1 MAGDENEAPVTSTN
15 TDHASSSSSS
25 SSQEDSL
32 PPASLTL
39 AEQQQA
45 DDDAKG
51 FPKNRFTLGT
61 TKLWHIPPSL
71 KTGEPV
77 KLGIDEA
84 GRGPVMGPMV
94 YAAAFWKVEEVRGAG
109 VGGGRLEGRERSSR
123 RECGGLIGGRGK
135 LKRIA
140 FRFFFRSQSNALT
153 CATSQSTQFF
163 PPIPFSHSNICKDAA
178 MIAMGFDDSK
188 ALDEKTRD
196 GLFQRMLRTH
206 AQLGWVIH
214 SIPATELAGKMLMKE
229 ATSLNKI
236 SHNSAAD
243 MLSLVLSEGVCVTE
257 VFVDTVGDPEMYQKK
272 LEGLFAHHTPRISFT
287 VAKKAD
293 SLYKTVSAASIAA
306 KVTRDRAISGWVW
319 EESFR
324 TEGGKEGGPQTN
336 FGSGYPGDARCSD
349 WLKGNSDNV
358 FGFPSL
364 VRFSWSTAR
373 DLMEKECVKVE
384 WEEDEDDGGGLPAG
398 TSSIEAFIKPKPG
411 EPKKARKRAKYFQQ
425 RGMETVGDF

>member
-1 MAGDENEAPVTSTN
+1 
-15 TDHASSSSSS
+15 
-25 SSQEDSL
+25 
-32 PPASLTL
+32 
-39 AEQQQA
+39 
-45 DDDAKG
+45 
-51 FPKNRFTLGT
+51 
-61 TKLWHIPPSL
+61 
-71 KTGEPV
+71 
-77 KLGIDEA
+77 
-84 GRGPVMGPMV
+84 
-94 YAAAFWKVEEVRGAG
+94 
-109 VGGGRLEGRERSSR
+109 
-123 RECGGLIGGRGK
+123 
-135 LKRIA
+135 
-140 FRFFFRSQSNALT
+140 
-153 CATSQSTQFF
+153 
-163 PPIPFSHSNICKDAA
+163 

-229 ATSLNKI
+229 PTSLNKI
-236 SHNSAAD
+236 SHDSAAD
-243 MLSLVLSEGVCVTE
+243 MISLVLAEGVCVTE

-272 LEGLFAHHTPRISFT
+272 LEGLFAHHSPRISFV

-319 EESFR
+319 EEGFKS
-324 TEGGKEGGPQTN
+324 EAPLTN

-349 WLKGNSDNV
+349 WLKGNSDGV

-384 WEEDEDDGGGLPAG
+384 WEEDEDDQGLPAG
-398 TSSIEAFIKPKPG
+398 TASIEAFIRPKPG
-411 EPKKARKRAKYFQQ
+411 APKKARKRAKYFQT

>member
-1 MAGDENEAPVTSTN
+1 
-15 TDHASSSSSS
+15 
-25 SSQEDSL
+25 
-32 PPASLTL
+32 
-39 AEQQQA
+39 
-45 DDDAKG
+45 
-51 FPKNRFTLGT
+51 
-61 TKLWHIPPSL
+61 
-71 KTGEPV
+71 
-77 KLGIDEA
+77 
-84 GRGPVMGPMV
+84 
-94 YAAAFWKVEEVRGAG
+94 
-109 VGGGRLEGRERSSR
+109 
-123 RECGGLIGGRGK
+123 
-135 LKRIA
+135 
-140 FRFFFRSQSNALT
+140 
-153 CATSQSTQFF
+153 
-163 PPIPFSHSNICKDAA
+163 

-206 AQLGWVIH
+206 AQFGWVIH

-229 ATSLNKI
+229 PMSLNKI
-236 SHNSAAD
+236 SHDSAAD
-243 MLSLVLSEGVCVTE
+243 MISLVLAEGVCVTE

-272 LEGLFAHHTPRISFT
+272 LEGLFAHHSPRITFV

-319 EESFR
+319 EEGF
-324 TEGGKEGGPQTN
+324 EGKGGREGVVPLTN

-349 WLKGNSDNV
+349 WLKGNSDGV

-384 WEEDEDDGGGLPAG
+384 WEEDEEDQLPAG
-398 TSSIEAFIKPKPG
+398 TASIEAFIKPKPG
-411 EPKKARKRAKYFQQ
+411 ASKKARKRAKYFQT

>member
-1 MAGDENEAPVTSTN
+1 MAADSDENEAPPSTTTN
-15 TDHASSSSSS
+15 RSSSLNN
-25 SSQEDSL
+25 EKNP
-32 PPASLTL
+32 PPAMTL
-39 AEQQQA
+39 AQQQQA

-51 FPKNRFTLGT
+51 FPKNRFSHGI

-71 KTGEPV
+71 KTGKPV

-94 YAAAFWKVEEVRGAG
+94 YAAAFWKVEE
-109 VGGGRLEGRERSSR
+109 
-123 RECGGLIGGRGK
+123 
-135 LKRIA
+135 
-140 FRFFFRSQSNALT
+140 
-153 CATSQSTQFF
+153 
-163 PPIPFSHSNICKDAA
+163 DAA

-214 SIPATELAGKMLMKE
+214 SIPATELA
-229 ATSLNKI
+229 
-236 SHNSAAD
+236 
-243 MLSLVLSEGVCVTE
+243 
-257 VFVDTVGDPEMYQKK
+257 VGDPEMYQKK
-272 LEGLFAHHTPRISFT
+272 LEGLFAHHSPRISFV

-319 EESFR
+319 EEGFQ
-324 TEGGKEGGPQTN
+324 GKGQVPLTN
-336 FGSGYPGDARCSD
+336 FGSGYPGDARCSE
-349 WLKGNSDNV
+349 WLKGNSDGV

-384 WEEDEDDGGGLPAG
+384 WEEDEDDRGGLPAG
-398 TSSIEAFIKPKPG
+398 TASIEAFIRPKPG
-411 EPKKARKRAKYFQQ
+411 APKKARKRAKYFQT
-425 RGMETVGDF
+425 RGVETVGDF